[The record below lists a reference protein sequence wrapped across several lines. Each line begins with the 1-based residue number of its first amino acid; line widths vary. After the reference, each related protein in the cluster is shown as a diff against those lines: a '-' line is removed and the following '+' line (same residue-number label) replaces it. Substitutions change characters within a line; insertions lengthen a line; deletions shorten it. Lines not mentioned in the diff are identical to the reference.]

1 LWQPLQSGELQR
13 IENLQ
18 KIYTKKIPQAREL
31 NYWERLKV
39 LKMNSQQRRFERY
52 RILYIWKVLEGL
64 APNCGIEE
72 SNSDRAG
79 RQCSLPKIK
88 AKTRHKIKT
97 LRNQSF
103 QIHGPQ
109 LFNTLPK
116 HLRNMKRCSVLEFKE
131 KLDQYLTLI
140 PDQPI
145 IGNLIPSTC
154 DLFSLSPSNSLIDQI
169 REFWARGSRF
179 EI

>member
-1 LWQPLQSGELQR
+1 
-13 IENLQ
+13 
-18 KIYTKKIPQAREL
+18 
-31 NYWERLKV
+31 
-39 LKMNSQQRRFERY
+39 MNSQQRRFERY

-103 QIHGPQ
+103 QIHDPQ

-116 HLRNMKRCSVLEFKE
+116 HHRNIKRCSVPEFKE

-140 PDQPI
+140 PYQPI

-169 REFWARGSRF
+169 REFRARGSRF